1 MTVREFMAV
10 WADNVSMRVY
20 QVPIKEIDRCSDL
33 VCRQTGTIDVLINSN
48 QNYLDFEIQSV
59 QEDHGLI
66 IVVCEANKE
75 QKQKT
80 INAYKSK

>member
-10 WADNVSMRVY
+10 WVDNVSMRVY
-20 QVPIKEIDRCSDL
+20 QVPIKEIDSCSDL

-59 QEDHGLI
+59 REDHGLI
-66 IVVCEANKE
+66 IVVCEANEE
-75 QKQKT
+75 QEQKT